1 MKKSRRARGVQR
13 PARGRRK
20 GSTIPLERHRQKF
33 DIAVWH
39 GVHLYGVGPYL
50 SAHWAVWLTGAEPIK
65 AEDVEGLLTAAGTK
79 IKFTA
84 STIEKHIDRLAR
96 NAQSIP
102 VESDPW
108 LHMSALAIKAMILA
122 ARTGNT
128 EVYCGMLDALIE
140 LGWGDMIERLR
151 ARVGDLL
158 RSNIPP
164 RDEELGRAGMGLL
177 KWLRAVEGNKRK
189 RSQ

>member
-1 MKKSRRARGVQR
+1 M
-13 PARGRRK
+13 
-20 GSTIPLERHRQKF
+20 PLERHRQKF
-33 DIAVWH
+33 EIAVWH
-39 GVHLYGVGPYL
+39 GIHLYGVGPYL
-50 SAHWAVWLTGAEPIK
+50 SAHWAAWLTSIEPIK

-84 STIEKHIDRLAR
+84 ASLDKHIDRLVRTAGR
-96 NAQSIP
+96 IP

-128 EVYCGMLDALIE
+128 EVYCGMLDVLIE
-140 LGWGDMIERLR
+140 LGWSDMIERLR

-158 RSNIPP
+158 QSNVPP
-164 RDEELGRAGMGLL
+164 REGELGREGKRLL
-177 KWLRAVEGNKRK
+177 EWLRAVAGDNRE
-189 RSQ
+189 